1 MSEAAPEKQ
10 SEPKRIGTGLPGPG
24 RKPGVPNKI
33 GASAKNAFQAAFDQL
48 GGVEGLVK
56 WARADEGKNL
66 TDFYKLYARL
76 IPTDLKVETPDLK
89 DLQPR
94 DALSI
99 ARDLLHLA
107 QLGVQTQPTQ
117 H

>member
-1 MSEAAPEKQ
+1 MSDTAPGIEPEKTRNKGGR
-10 SEPKRIGTGLPGPG
+10 PKGSL
-24 RKPGVPNKI
+24 NKFT
-33 GASAKNAFQAAFDQL
+33 ANAKQAFQAAFDEL
-48 GGVEGLVK
+48 GGVAGLVT
-56 WARADEGKNL
+56 WAKADEGKNL